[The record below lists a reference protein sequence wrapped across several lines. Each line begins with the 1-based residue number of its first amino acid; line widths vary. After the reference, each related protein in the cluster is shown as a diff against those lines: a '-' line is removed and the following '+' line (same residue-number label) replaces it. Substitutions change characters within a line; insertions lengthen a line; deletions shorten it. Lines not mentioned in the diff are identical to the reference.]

1 MILIMVMV
9 MVIMVIMVMMLAI
22 TVPSK
27 LLLNRALLTKYFE
40 NVSSDICILLDRI
53 AADA

>member
-1 MILIMVMV
+1 MILIMVIV
-9 MVIMVIMVMMLAI
+9 VIMVMMLAI

>member
-1 MILIMVMV
+1 MILIMV
-9 MVIMVIMVMMLAI
+9 IMVIMLAI

-27 LLLNRALLTKYFE
+27 ILSNRALLTKYFE
-40 NVSSDICILLDRI
+40 NVSSDFCILLGRI